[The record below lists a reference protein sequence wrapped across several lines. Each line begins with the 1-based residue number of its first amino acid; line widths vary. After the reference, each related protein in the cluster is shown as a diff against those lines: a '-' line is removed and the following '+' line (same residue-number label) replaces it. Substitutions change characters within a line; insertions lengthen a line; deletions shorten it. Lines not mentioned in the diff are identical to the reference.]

1 MSKKLKLT
9 KSDLTPGLA
18 QEYLDQYGSL
28 TKAAAALKIS
38 RSFFTKILRKG
49 MPKVKTKA
57 EPTGKTLQDFK
68 QLYDVDQKAVN
79 TIKATLKK
87 LGNDLWMYEAD
98 FIRECKV
105 SPLKVAAY
113 REMFIDYIVFLRK
126 ERRRVWCG
134 STKFAEQLR
143 EIGQ

>member
-9 KSDLTPGLA
+9 KSDLTPKLA
-18 QEYLDQYGSL
+18 QEYLEQYGSL
-28 TKAAAALKIS
+28 TKAAAALSIS
-38 RSFFTKILRKG
+38 RSYFTKILRGVRIK
-49 MPKVKTKA
+49 PEV
-57 EPTGKTLQDFK
+57 TGNTLQYFK
-68 QLYDVDQKAVN
+68 QLYSGDQKVVDA
-79 TIKATLKK
+79 IKATLKK
-87 LGNDLWMYEAD
+87 LGSSLWMYEAD

-105 SPLKVAAY
+105 SPLKVSAY